1 MLTLRDVHFAYTRG
15 RPVLDGITTAIQPG
29 ITGVI
34 GPNAAGKSTLLRLLA
49 GLLEPTSGTIA
60 FDSRPITELTPI
72 DRARRIAYLPQ
83 RPLLSAPF
91 RVREVVELGRYAMP
105 PSPDAVSEA
114 MARADVESL
123 ANRPFLE
130 LSVGQQ
136 QRVALARTLAQL
148 SPLGSGK
155 FLLADEPIAA
165 MDPEHVLATC
175 QTLRWVAGQ
184 GVSVVVVLHDLTI
197 AARLAERILML
208 DATGRLAADA
218 PAREALTPEQLQ
230 STFHVRF
237 AETSTDAGRV
247 LVADA
252 LDRDTSGIPPSP
264 SAGV

>member
-15 RPVLDGITTAIQPG
+15 RPVLNGITTTVEPG

-60 FDSRPITELTPI
+60 LDSRPITELAPI
-72 DRARRIAYLPQ
+72 DRAKRIAYLPQ

-105 PSPDAVSEA
+105 ASPDAIGEA
-114 MARADVESL
+114 MARADVQSL
-123 ANRPFLE
+123 ADRPFLE

-136 QRVALARTLAQL
+136 QRVSLARTLAQL
-148 SPLGSGK
+148 SPLGNGK
-155 FLLADEPIAA
+155 ILLADEPIAA

-175 QTLRWVAGQ
+175 QILRWLARQ

-197 AARLAERILML
+197 AARLADRILML
-208 DATGRLAADA
+208 DAQGQLAADA
-218 PAREALTPEQLQ
+218 PTLDALTPDRLR

-237 AETSTDAGRV
+237 AETTTDAGRV